1 MATAAY
7 RPEPIVHLNGI
18 LMVRQNGASARRV
31 RMGKLRGIEPQRGA
45 GAYFGT

>member
-7 RPEPIVHLNGI
+7 RPEP
-18 LMVRQNGASARRV
+18 MVRQNGILARRV
-31 RMGKLRGIEPQRGA
+31 RMGKIRGVEPQRGA